1 MANGKKEIQN
11 MLKAEIVLLAGR
23 LLKAADTVEFE
34 KLAADFRNLYHKLA
48 AWEYLNESEILPDEP
63 VDWNRLFG
71 KQQVEKPEQ
80 SAEKTTETQSVSRSD
95 TLPENNQ
102 PEETILSKHEDLY
115 RRSVRSHFKE
125 KQEKDESTRSG
136 PQSGGTGSA
145 PVRNGTKLNIGLAD
159 KIALLNNLFDKQQQ
173 VFERFL
179 DEIGRAPTY
188 DGALE
193 IVARY
198 REQLD
203 WNGKDEYEF
212 RLLQLI
218 QAKFA

>member
-1 MANGKKEIQN
+1 MAHGKKEIQN

-23 LLKAADTVEFE
+23 LLKAADTAEFE

-48 AWEYLNESEILPDEP
+48 AWEYLNQSEILPDEP
-63 VDWNRLFG
+63 MAWDRLFG
-71 KQQVEKPEQ
+71 KPAGQTAPQNTDETD
-80 SAEKTTETQSVSRSD
+80 KTEMVSNNEP
-95 TLPENNQ
+95 LPENNQ
-102 PEETILSKHEDLY
+102 EEETVLTKHKDLY

-125 KQEKDESTRSG
+125 KHENNESGASAHRNLGSEQK
-136 PQSGGTGSA
+136 PARGGN
-145 PVRNGTKLNIGLAD
+145 RLNIGLAD
-159 KIALLNNLFDKQQQ
+159 KIALLNNLFDKNNAL
-173 VFERFL
+173 FDTFL
-179 DEIGRAPTY
+179 DQIGRAPTY
-188 DGALE
+188 DSALE

-212 RLLQLI
+212 RLIQLI